1 MDTIKKIRDNLTKI
15 KIPNEHIEEKNG
27 FEYIAWTYAVGEF
40 LKHYPEARWE
50 FTQWEQADGTLLDVQ
65 YYKDGSCSVE
75 VTVWVGDVRQHM
87 WLAVT
92 DFRNKPAG
100 DCFSINTAKMR
111 CLTKCIAVCYGL
123 GAKVYKLDMLQDI
136 KTEKVEGSKRIS
148 NSPSDRDTNPS
159 LPHVSEPSPVIAGP
173 FDDLKK
179 PLNNVSSSVIAEPD
193 APSFNTETKI
203 KCGYN
208 KGETYSSYADIKQVR
223 KDLAYWNSN
232 AKNDDQ
238 KQHLSNLK
246 MVESMFVEKGMQ
258 SFKAGV

>member
-1 MDTIKKIRDNLTKI
+1 MDTIKEIRDELTKI
-15 KIPNEHIEEKNG
+15 KIPDEHIEDKNG
-27 FEYIAWTYAVGEF
+27 FPYIAWTYAVGEF

-123 GAKVYKLDMLQDI
+123 GAEVYGLDMLQEF
-136 KTEKVEGSKRIS
+136 KMEKVEGSKRIS

-159 LPHVSEPSPVIAGP
+159 LPHVSEPSPVIA
-173 FDDLKK
+173 
-179 PLNNVSSSVIAEPD
+179 EPD
-193 APSFNTETKI
+193 AVDVGNMVI

-208 KGETYSSYADIKQVR
+208 KGNKYSSYADIKDVR
-223 KDLAYWNSN
+223 KDLSYWNSN

>member
-1 MDTIKKIRDNLTKI
+1 MDIKEIRDDLSQFIIPKNQISSKGGRPYI
-15 KIPNEHIEEKNG
+15 K
-27 FEYIAWTYAVGEF
+27 WSYALGII
-40 LKHYPEARWE
+40 LSKYPDFRYE
-50 FTQWEQADGTLLDVQ
+50 FTIWEQADGTLLDVQ

-75 VTVWVGDVRQHM
+75 VTCWIGDNKQHM
-87 WLAVT
+87 WLPVT
-92 DFRNKPAG
+92 DYNNKPSSN
-100 DCFSINTAKMR
+100 CFDINTAKMR
-111 CLTKCIAVCYGL
+111 CLTKCISVGFGL
-123 GAKVYKLDMLQDI
+123 GADIYGMDMLEEF

-159 LPHVSEPSPVIAGP
+159 LPHVSEPSPVIA
-173 FDDLKK
+173 
-179 PLNNVSSSVIAEPD
+179 EPD
-193 APSFNTETKI
+193 AVDVGDAVI

>member
-1 MDTIKKIRDNLTKI
+1 MDTINEIRDKLTKI
-15 KIPNEHIEEKNG
+15 KIPDEHIKTKG
-27 FEYIAWTYAVGEF
+27 GTFGDYIAWTYAVGEF

-65 YYKDGSCSVE
+65 YYRDGSCSVE

-92 DFRNKPAG
+92 GNKNQPLY
-100 DCFSINTAKMR
+100 DCHSINTAKMR

-123 GAKVYKLDMLQDI
+123 GAEVYGMDMLQEF

-159 LPHVSEPSPVIAGP
+159 LPHVSEPSPVIA
-173 FDDLKK
+173 
-179 PLNNVSSSVIAEPD
+179 EPD
-193 APSFNTETKI
+193 AVDVGNMVI

-208 KGETYSSYADIKQVR
+208 KGDKYSSYADIKQVR
-223 KDLAYWNSN
+223 KDLSYWNSN

-238 KQHLSNLK
+238 KEHLSNLK

>member
-1 MDTIKKIRDNLTKI
+1 M
-15 KIPNEHIEEKNG
+15 
-27 FEYIAWTYAVGEF
+27 
-40 LKHYPEARWE
+40 
-50 FTQWEQADGTLLDVQ
+50 LDVQ

-100 DCFSINTAKMR
+100 DCYSINTAKMR

-123 GAKVYKLDMLQDI
+123 GAKVYKLDMIQDI

-159 LPHVSEPSPVIAGP
+159 LPHVSEPSPVIA
-173 FDDLKK
+173 
-179 PLNNVSSSVIAEPD
+179 EPD
-193 APSFNTETKI
+193 AVDVGDLVI

-208 KGETYSSYADIKQVR
+208 KGDKYSSYADIKDVR
-223 KDLAYWNSN
+223 KDLSYWNSN